1 MGVRMHVCRSYH
13 TLHIFEDVYRSYHTY
28 VLTALVW
35 QDIGDAI
42 IYAMTRKPHCA
53 VNDIIVEPTLASI

>member
-1 MGVRMHVCRSYH
+1 MGVRIH
-13 TLHIFEDVYRSYHTY
+13 VYRSYHTSHVY
-28 VLTALVW
+28 EHVYRSYHTCILTASVW
-35 QDIGDAI
+35 RDIGDAI